1 MRIWK
6 GKMASASS
14 TSARNLFQD
23 SKTRLSDRVQ
33 VCMTLLLIEFYF
45 THFCWQANINS
56 IGSLAR
62 QIQRGSK
69 SQEILGQTVKNF
81 ATVESTVSSTENNIA
96 KLQVDCSIKRWIL
109 YKWKFCKLNFR
120 C

>member
-1 MRIWK
+1 
-6 GKMASASS
+6 MASASS

-33 VCMTLLLIEFYF
+33 VCIKNLLAIAK
-45 THFCWQANINS
+45 HFFNLQANINS

-81 ATVESTVSSTENNIA
+81 ATVETTVSSTENNIA
-96 KLQVDCSIKRWIL
+96 KLQVKFSIIHTGCPK
-109 YKWKFCKLNFR
+109 KNGA
-120 C
+120 

>member
-1 MRIWK
+1 
-6 GKMASASS
+6 MASASS

-23 SKTRLSDRVQ
+23 SKTRLSERV
-33 VCMTLLLIEFYF
+33 
-45 THFCWQANINS
+45 QANINS

-81 ATVESTVSSTENNIA
+81 AAVESTVISTENNIA
-96 KLQVDCSIKRWIL
+96 KLQVLTAQLEQQEQQVSASCE
-109 YKWKFCKLNFR
+109 KLGQVR
-120 C
+120 EQVQDMQR

>member
-1 MRIWK
+1 MII
-6 GKMASASS
+6 
-14 TSARNLFQD
+14 NLLAIA
-23 SKTRLSDRVQ
+23 K
-33 VCMTLLLIEFYF
+33 
-45 THFCWQANINS
+45 HFFNLQANINS

-81 ATVESTVSSTENNIA
+81 ATVETTVSSTENNIA
-96 KLQVDCSIKRWIL
+96 KLQVSFSIIHIIQIKI
-109 YKWKFCKLNFR
+109 KIKQNCR